1 MTIYYIVLVQGVPES
16 YGEVSSEQEFQE
28 KKEWFKD
35 FGCEIRKVSR
45 LEYEKIKK
53 KIEFGNYI
61 HRKCFQIVTS
71 GGETM

>member
-16 YGEVSSEQEFQE
+16 YGEVSSEEEFQE

-35 FGCEIRKVSR
+35 FGCEIKNVSR
-45 LEYEKIKK
+45 KEYERIKK
-53 KIEFGNYI
+53 KIDFENFINK
-61 HRKCFQIVTS
+61 RCFHVII